1 MSPKRILIATL
12 VNFTEKDEGGEKIWK
27 LMPVKN

>member
-12 VNFTEKDEGGEKIWK
+12 VNFTEKDEGSEKIWK
-27 LMPVKN
+27 LLTVKD